1 MGRFSIIV
9 TLLRKCLHV
18 IVQSSRQPEV
28 HSTGW
33 LSDLKLGEAT
43 EILQEEEK
51 NDFSHLSFFYFL

>member
-1 MGRFSIIV
+1 MTVFNNYV
-9 TLLRKCLHV
+9 TLLKCLHV
-18 IVQSSRQPEV
+18 IVQSSRQPEI

-51 NDFSHLSFFYFL
+51 KAISVI